1 MTSTYRVMVEP
12 LGRDI
17 ACRADQSVL
26 DACLREGIWLPHAC
40 THGTCGTCKARVL
53 EGEVDHRD
61 SSPYALL
68 DFERDD
74 GYALLC
80 TARPR
85 SHLVVEGD
93 VDVED
98 GVEMHPVDDFIGT
111 VASFEDA
118 SPGVRRLRVD
128 LDHPMSFNPGQ
139 YVLLTLPDGET
150 RRAYSIASSPRESGS
165 LEFHVKLTAGGAC
178 TDGWMFCSLD
188 RGDRIPLAGPYGRFS
203 LRPAREEPMLLLA
216 GGTGLAPIA
225 SMVRHVIETALSR
238 QMTLYHG
245 VRTRDDLYEH
255 AWLSELAASVPGFRY
270 QPALSRD
277 TFDGRSGYVSDLLA
291 EDYGRAAGHVAYVCG
306 SPVMVERTLKTL
318 MQRRLFPRDIY
329 REDFY
334 DAADKAAGV
343 TVRSPLLKR

>member
-1 MTSTYRVMVEP
+1 MTGSYRVMVEP
-12 LGRDI
+12 LGREI

-98 GVEMHPVDDFIGT
+98 GVEMHPVDDFTGT

-150 RRAYSIASSPRESGS
+150 RRAYSIASSPP
-165 LEFHVKLTAGGAC
+165 HDC
-178 TDGWMFCSLD
+178 
-188 RGDRIPLAGPYGRFS
+188 P
-203 LRPAREEPMLLLA
+203 
-216 GGTGLAPIA
+216 
-225 SMVRHVIETALSR
+225 
-238 QMTLYHG
+238 
-245 VRTRDDLYEH
+245 
-255 AWLSELAASVPGFRY
+255 
-270 QPALSRD
+270 
-277 TFDGRSGYVSDLLA
+277 
-291 EDYGRAAGHVAYVCG
+291 
-306 SPVMVERTLKTL
+306 
-318 MQRRLFPRDIY
+318 
-329 REDFY
+329 
-334 DAADKAAGV
+334 
-343 TVRSPLLKR
+343 